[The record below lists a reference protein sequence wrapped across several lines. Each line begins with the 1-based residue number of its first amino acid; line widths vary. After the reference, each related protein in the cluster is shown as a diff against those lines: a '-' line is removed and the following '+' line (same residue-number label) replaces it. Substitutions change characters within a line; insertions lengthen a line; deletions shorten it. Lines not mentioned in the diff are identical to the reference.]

1 MQDTLLILN
10 NYFYK
15 QLLIGFLSTGGNFD
29 VYQGSNNIA
38 AGIVMAEGGDKAQAV
53 AIKSP
58 GFSAKRSYLNQI

>member
-10 NYFYK
+10 NYFYM
-15 QLLIGFLSTGGNFD
+15 QLFSVFLSTGGNF
-29 VYQGSNNIA
+29 VAYQGSNNIA

-53 AIKSP
+53 VIKSP